1 MSAFQINDH
10 LLTRECDGLAADIF
24 AEIVAELDEGDE
36 PSDKRDEMDYRAR
49 ETVDAHEWVIDNFKA
64 LMICAHCD
72 TSEGE
77 SFLDDI
83 GFQWVQGESTIYTV
97 ATSIVYGEM
106 RARVMA
112 EIDQLI
118 DAWEPAEAA

>member
-1 MSAFQINDH
+1 MSEFQINDH
-10 LLTRECDGLAADIF
+10 LLTKECDGLAADIF
-24 AEIVAELDEGDE
+24 AEIVAKLDEGEE
-36 PSDKRDEMDYRAR
+36 PSDKRDEMDDRAH
-49 ETVDAHEWVIDNFKA
+49 EKVDWHEWVIHNFKA

-83 GFQWVQGESTIYTV
+83 GFQWVQSESTIYTV
-97 ATSIVYGEM
+97 ATTIVYGEM

-118 DAWEPAEAA
+118 EAWEPAEAA